1 MNTDDTDLE
10 VFRSAVRQA
19 LTPLVEVFRE
29 NIRNRGFADAISE
42 LERILAASE
51 RVLDDELGV
60 LDQLLYEELSRALNQ
75 NGAQA

>member
-1 MNTDDTDLE
+1 MNDDTDLE
-10 VFRSAVRQA
+10 VFRGAVRQA

-29 NIRNRGFADAISE
+29 NIQNRGFADAIGE

-51 RVLDDELGV
+51 RVLDEELGV